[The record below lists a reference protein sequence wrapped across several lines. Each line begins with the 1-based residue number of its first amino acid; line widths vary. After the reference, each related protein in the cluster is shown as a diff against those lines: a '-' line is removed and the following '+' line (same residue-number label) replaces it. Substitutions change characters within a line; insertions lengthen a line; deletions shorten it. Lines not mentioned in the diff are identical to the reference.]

1 MRTQE
6 ELEALCAKFD
16 DDMATKSRFMRW
28 ALTVDQRL
36 NVLWLNGSQDETV
49 SSHIG
54 RKQKAGTSTWLQDK
68 LCCMLSNLEYNH
80 CNKSLGE

>member
-1 MRTQE
+1 MKTEE
-6 ELEALCAKFD
+6 ELNILYIKFD
-16 DDMATKSRFMRW
+16 RDIAKRGRGIRLLLS
-28 ALTVDQRL
+28 LDQTL

-68 LCCMLSNLEYNH
+68 VCCMLSKLEYNH